1 MKTAILT
8 DSTAYLP
15 KALRE
20 ELNIFMIPLSV
31 IFGEDVY
38 REELD
43 ITMEEFYGKVNEGGR
58 LPTTSQPVI
67 GHFVELYEQIAKEY
81 DAVIGIYLSSELSG
95 TYQSSITAADMVEEL
110 DVYSFDSEISCAPQ
124 AFYVLRAAEL
134 VKEGKAPDAILA
146 ELAEMKKWTKAYFM
160 VDDLNHL
167 KRGGR
172 LSGAQALIGGLLQV
186 KPILHVEDKRLA
198 PFEKIRTSK
207 KALKRIGDL
216 FGEDYGGGD
225 TLQASVI
232 HANREEEARKWTAEL
247 KQQFPKA
254 EISISSFGPV
264 IATHLGE
271 GALALGWTK
280 KRTSE

>member
-15 KALRE
+15 KALRD

-31 IFGEDVY
+31 IFGEDAY

-43 ITMEEFYGKVNEGGR
+43 ITMKEFYGKVNEGGK

-67 GHFVELYEQIAKEY
+67 GHFVEMYQQIAKEY
-81 DAVIGIYLSSELSG
+81 DAVIGIYLSSGLSG
-95 TYQSSITAADMVEEL
+95 TYQSSMTAADMAEGLE
-110 DVYSFDSEISCAPQ
+110 VYSFDTEISCAPQ
-124 AFYVLRAAEL
+124 AFYVLRAVEMAKQGKLPSEIIAEL
-134 VKEGKAPDAILA
+134 T
-146 ELAEMKKWTKAYFM
+146 EMKKWTKAYFM

-186 KPILHVEDKRLA
+186 KPILHIEDKRIV

-216 FGEDYGGGD
+216 FEEDYREGEK
-225 TLQASVI
+225 LQAAII
-232 HANREEEARKWTAEL
+232 HANREDEARMWMTDLKKRFPNAE
-247 KQQFPKA
+247 FGIA
-254 EISISSFGPV
+254 SFGPV

-271 GALALGWTK
+271 GALAMGWTK
-280 KRTSE
+280 KR

>member
-15 KALRE
+15 KALRD

-31 IFGEDVY
+31 IFGEDAY
-38 REELD
+38 REEFD
-43 ITMEEFYGKVNEGGR
+43 ITMKEFYGKINEGGK

-67 GHFVELYEQIAKEY
+67 GHFVDMYEQIAKEY
-81 DAVIGIYLSSELSG
+81 DAVIGIYLSSGISG
-95 TYQSSITAADMVEEL
+95 TYQSSMTAADMVEGL
-110 DVYSFDSEISCAPQ
+110 DVYSFDTELSCTPQ
-124 AFYVLRAAEL
+124 AFYVLRAVEM
-134 VKEGKAPDAILA
+134 VKQGKMPSEILA
-146 ELAEMKKWTKAYFM
+146 ELTEMKNWTKAYFM

-172 LSGAQALIGGLLQV
+172 LSGAQALIGSLLQV
-186 KPILHVEDKRLA
+186 KPILHFEDKVIV

-216 FGEDYGGGD
+216 FEEEYNEGD
-225 TLQASVI
+225 KFQAVII
-232 HANREEEARKWTAEL
+232 HANRENEARMWMTEL
-247 KQQFPKA
+247 KKRFPNA
-254 EISISSFGPV
+254 EFGISSFGPV

-271 GALALGWTK
+271 GALAMGWTK
-280 KRTSE
+280 KGS